1 MNRSR
6 CREIK
11 EENEEYREY
20 SLKLKKF
27 GVVDDKLIPLFV
39 KWEWGWE
46 LKRSSTEN
54 TVLLLT
60 ILKIFVCYT
69 LPIKEDDSCYKEM
82 RIAELRFLDVFIAN
96 VPFLFLLS
104 PRTPSLACWS

>member
-1 MNRSR
+1 M
-6 CREIK
+6 
-11 EENEEYREY
+11 
-20 SLKLKKF
+20 KLKKF

-39 KWEWGWE
+39 KWEWGAG
-46 LKRSSTEN
+46 LRRSSTED

-82 RIAELRFLDVFIAN
+82 RAAELRFLDVFIAN
-96 VPFLFLLS
+96 VPFRS
-104 PRTPSLACWS
+104 PFYF

>member
-39 KWEWGWE
+39 KWE
-46 LKRSSTEN
+46 
-54 TVLLLT
+54 
-60 ILKIFVCYT
+60 
-69 LPIKEDDSCYKEM
+69 
-82 RIAELRFLDVFIAN
+82 
-96 VPFLFLLS
+96 
-104 PRTPSLACWS
+104 